1 MAFREK
7 TAWISIFVT
16 VLIWGSYFG
25 GQFPGLLSAQ
35 PNLHGMLGDFLYSV
49 FLAVLLQIVL
59 MVVIAI
65 MSPKDAEAPADER
78 ERLIEF
84 RSTTIAYHVLTVTL
98 VVAVLGAPALS
109 LYHAHKAGITPN
121 LGAAAIPMANGV
133 LLALVLAEIAK
144 YVAQLVQFRR
154 GTMA

>member
-25 GQFPGLLSAQ
+25 DLMPNLLSAR
-35 PNLHGMLGDFLYSV
+35 PNLEGMLGDFFSSV
-49 FLAVLLQIVL
+49 TLAVILQIVL
-59 MVVIAI
+59 MIIIAI
-65 MSPKDAEAPADER
+65 LSPKDADAPADER

-84 RSTTIAYHVLTVTL
+84 RSTTIAYNVLVVML
-98 VVAVLGAPALS
+98 VVAVLGAPAVS
-109 LYHAHKAGITPN
+109 LYHAIKAGIAPN
-121 LGAAAIPMANGV
+121 LGTAVIPMANGV

>member
-1 MAFREK
+1 MAFREN

-25 GQFPGLLSAQ
+25 DLMPNLLSAR
-35 PNLHGMLGDFLYSV
+35 PNLEGMLGDFLSSV
-49 FLAVLLQIVL
+49 VLAVILQIVL
-59 MVVIAI
+59 MIVIAI
-65 MSPKDAEAPADER
+65 LSPKDADAPADER

-84 RSTTIAYHVLTVTL
+84 RSTTIAYHVLTVMI
-98 VVAVLGAPALS
+98 VVAVLGAPALA
-109 LYHAHKAGITPN
+109 LYHSFKAGITPN
-121 LGAAAIPMANGV
+121 LGSAAIPMANGV

-144 YVAQLVQFRR
+144 YVSQLVQFRR

>member
-25 GQFPGLLSAQ
+25 DLMPNLLSAR
-35 PNLHGMLGDFLYSV
+35 PDLGGMVGEFISSV
-49 FLAVLLQIVL
+49 MLAVFLQIVL
-59 MVVIAI
+59 LIFI
-65 MSPKDAEAPADER
+65 SILSPKDADAPADER

-84 RSTTIAYHVLTVTL
+84 RSATIAYNVLSVLL
-98 VVAVLGAPALS
+98 VVAVLGAPALA
-109 LYHAHKAGITPN
+109 LFHAHKAGAVPN
-121 LGAAAIPMANGV
+121 LSNAVVPMANGV